1 MTLLVH
7 IRHFCSS
14 FAKEARSSR
23 EMRGRVEMK
32 AHYSPTRELST
43 TCNNPIQIMSSR
55 TVAITPCHRQSH
67 QENRISS
74 TKKDTKMMTKILK
87 N

>member
-14 FAKEARSSR
+14 FAKEARSLR

-32 AHYSPTRELST
+32 HHYSPRELST
-43 TCNNPIQIMSSR
+43 TCNNLIQIMSSR
-55 TVAITPCHRQSH
+55 TVAITPCHRQSP